1 MVAVRLGDDDPSL
14 RRHRLHGLSPEGKAS
29 VDGRLIQDHLV

>member
-1 MVAVRLGDDDPSL
+1 MGDDDPWL
-14 RRHRLHGLSPEGKAS
+14 RRRRLHGLSPEGKAS

>member
-1 MVAVRLGDDDPSL
+1 MMILGFGGV
-14 RRHRLHGLSPEGKAS
+14 GLSPEGKAS